1 MMNPTTPE
9 SPSKTG
15 SLVGTNL
22 SASFTVKDAQASM
35 SWYRDVLG
43 FTVGEKHERDGKLR
57 AVSMAAG
64 TARIL
69 LSQDDGA
76 KGLNRAKGGGMS
88 LQITTAQNIDA
99 IAQRIKAAGGSLE
112 SDPIDTPWGAR
123 VFRIHDPDGFKLVIS
138 SERPSQSNPKS

>member
-1 MMNPTTPE
+1 MMNPTTTE
-9 SPSKTG
+9 SPSKKG

-76 KGLNRAKGGGMS
+76 KGLNRAKGNGMS

-138 SERPSQSNPKS
+138 SERPVSSAT

>member
-1 MMNPTTPE
+1 MNPTTPE

-43 FTVGEKHERDGKLR
+43 FTVGEKHERDGNLR

-138 SERPSQSNPKS
+138 SERPVSSAT

>member
-57 AVSMAAG
+57 AVSIAAG

-76 KGLNRAKGGGMS
+76 KGLNRAKGDGMS

-138 SERPSQSNPKS
+138 SERPVSSAT

>member
-76 KGLNRAKGGGMS
+76 KGLNRAKGNGMS

-138 SERPSQSNPKS
+138 SERPVSSAT

>member
-1 MMNPTTPE
+1 MNPTTPE
-9 SPSKTG
+9 SPSNTE

-64 TARIL
+64 IARIL

-76 KGLNRAKGGGMS
+76 KGLNRAKGDGMS

-138 SERPSQSNPKS
+138 SERPSQSNTKS

>member
-1 MMNPTTPE
+1 MNPTTPE

-57 AVSMAAG
+57 AVSIAAG

-76 KGLNRAKGGGMS
+76 KGLNRAKGDGMS

-138 SERPSQSNPKS
+138 SERSVSSAT

>member
-76 KGLNRAKGGGMS
+76 KGLNRAKGDGMS

-138 SERPSQSNPKS
+138 SERPVSSAT